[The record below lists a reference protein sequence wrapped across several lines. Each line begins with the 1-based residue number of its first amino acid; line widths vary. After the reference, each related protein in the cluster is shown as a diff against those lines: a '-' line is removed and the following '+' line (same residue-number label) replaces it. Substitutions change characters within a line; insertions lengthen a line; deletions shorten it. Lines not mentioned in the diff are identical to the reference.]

1 MRYKPESLFII
12 PFMKKNLLLGVALG
26 IAACNTPE
34 QTVDLAVKIP
44 GLSLEDR
51 FSYLSI
57 SNKDVQIGGDS
68 CTVFGQIV
76 AQDDPSA
83 DFALL
88 IAPVG
93 FYQEDVATQI
103 VTQPGTRVSGVK
115 PGNLI
120 GYEFMF
126 NGAKAS
132 LRKLSFTQ
140 EEPLRFMILPSDIIG
155 RLRADKYVS
164 LHIDISLVRA
174 PETRFRKIPE

>member
-1 MRYKPESLFII
+1 
-12 PFMKKNLLLGVALG
+12 MKKNLLLGLALG
-26 IAACNTPE
+26 IAACNPPE
-34 QTVDLAVKIP
+34 QTVDMAVKIP
-44 GLSLEDR
+44 ELSLEDR

-57 SNKDVQIGGDS
+57 QNKDVQIGGDS

-83 DFALL
+83 DFTLL

-93 FYQEDVATQI
+93 FFQEDVATQVI
-103 VTQPGTRVSGVK
+103 TQTGTRVSGVK
-115 PGNLI
+115 PGNTL
-120 GYEFMF
+120 GYDLTF

-140 EEPLRFMILPSDIIG
+140 EQPFRFMTLPSDLIG

-164 LHIDISLVRA
+164 LYMDVSLVRA
-174 PETRFRKIPE
+174 PETRFRKISE

>member
-1 MRYKPESLFII
+1 
-12 PFMKKNLLLGVALG
+12 MKKNLLLGLALG
-26 IAACNTPE
+26 IAACNPPE
-34 QTVDLAVKIP
+34 QTVDLTVKIP
-44 GLSLEDR
+44 ELSLEDR
-51 FSYLSI
+51 FVQLSI
-57 SNKDVQIGGDS
+57 RNKDIQIAGDS

-76 AQDDPSA
+76 EQDDPSA

-103 VTQPGTRVSGVK
+103 VTQTGTRVSGVK
-115 PGNLI
+115 PGDAL
-120 GYEFMF
+120 GYDLTF

-140 EEPLRFMILPSDIIG
+140 EQPFRFMTLPSDIIG

-164 LHIDISLVRA
+164 LYMDVSLVRA
-174 PETRFRKIPE
+174 PETRFRKISE

>member
-1 MRYKPESLFII
+1 
-12 PFMKKNLLLGVALG
+12 MKKNLLIGVALG
-26 IAACNTPE
+26 MAACNPTE
-34 QTVDLAVKIP
+34 QTVDLTVKIP
-44 GLSLEDR
+44 ELSLEDR

-57 SNKDVQIGGDS
+57 WNKDIQIGGDS

-93 FYQEDVATQI
+93 FFQEDVATQI

-115 PGNLI
+115 PGAAL
-120 GYEFMF
+120 GYELTF

-140 EEPLRFMILPSDIIG
+140 EAPLRYMILPSDIIG
-155 RLRADKYVS
+155 RLRADRYVS
-164 LHIDISLVRA
+164 LHIDVSLVRA
-174 PETRFRKIPE
+174 PETRFRKISE